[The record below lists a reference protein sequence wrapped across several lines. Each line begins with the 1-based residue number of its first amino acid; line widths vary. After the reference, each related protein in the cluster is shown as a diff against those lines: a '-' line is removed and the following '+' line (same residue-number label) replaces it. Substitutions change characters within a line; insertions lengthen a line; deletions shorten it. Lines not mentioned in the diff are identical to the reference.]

1 MNNMFE
7 TGLGYNLKRFRYSLN
22 KWEELKGFGEW
33 LKEVEKS
40 DVFKSYLVD
49 DKKDE
54 RKSST
59 NPDIPNSEDKELIY
73 KKIKRFRGQLARH
86 KYKFQ
91 RSDEYS
97 YIRYKLPP
105 LYLKLQDYKGGVNYI
120 RWFDKNYSDDDSWPE
135 FLFECAIILF
145 KNGEREEAIDK
156 LVKTFYLNDHIFA
169 KFFGRALPI
178 GEGTVDDYY
187 SPEYLEEYLKYT
199 SNDPELVDFSEWLL
213 TTEDSEYFKTLLD
226 KYCVFMNS

>member
-1 MNNMFE
+1 MFE

-91 RSDEYS
+91 SSDEYR

-105 LYLKLQDYKGGVNYI
+105 LYLKLQDYTGGVNYI
-120 RWFDKNYSDDDSWPE
+120 RWFDKN
-135 FLFECAIILF
+135 
-145 KNGEREEAIDK
+145 
-156 LVKTFYLNDHIFA
+156 
-169 KFFGRALPI
+169 
-178 GEGTVDDYY
+178 
-187 SPEYLEEYLKYT
+187 
-199 SNDPELVDFSEWLL
+199 
-213 TTEDSEYFKTLLD
+213 
-226 KYCVFMNS
+226 